1 MLLTQYQLNE
11 VYSLHVCSWND
22 TDALNGRDFNA
33 DKGWVI
39 EEDLGERFSPRYNYT
54 TKTAIKFNFHFKCEN
69 PKAAIQQVLIYAYT
83 GKAKKLSDMWF
94 KIVKK

>member
-39 EEDLGERFSPRYNYT
+39 EEELNGIRSYT
-54 TKTAIKFNFHFKCEN
+54 TKTAIKFNFRFKADN
-69 PKAAIQQVLIYAYT
+69 PKAAIHQVLTYAYT

-94 KIVKK
+94 KIVKN

>member
-33 DKGWVI
+33 DKDWVI
-39 EEDLGERFSPRYNYT
+39 EEDLGERFATRIQYT
-54 TKTAIKFNFHFKCEN
+54 TKTAKKFNFPFKAEN
-69 PKAAIQQVLIYAYT
+69 PKAAILQVLTYAYT

-94 KIVKK
+94 KIVKN